1 MGDAARVGPGG
12 VSRRLAPLWTP
23 EKVGGSND
31 RHRGSVC
38 AGCPPKAMWPI
49 VITVVKGASGSAD
62 AWAAMSSRRNSPST
76 ARVTLAD
83 LRVRCERLESVLRQ
97 ALSSRSAA
105 RAERDSAR
113 ARLRSAGD
121 DFVVAFEAID
131 ARTEAAVA
139 AAELRGLLCNDLDI
153 DTMLTVA
160 TEHLLARVRPAN
172 VAIWLCN
179 SRGDYA
185 VAAYGANSVS
195 RARAEASLGV
205 LGREACPH
213 LGNEPVA
220 SVFDTA
226 TEMVTVPPPG
236 GGILAGSRAII
247 APLVFRGERFGAVLV
262 FQPASEAW
270 QPNAPEI
277 VASIGAVLGEQIE
290 RITRIVVQRGTAW
303 PSSPSDHD

>member
-1 MGDAARVGPGG
+1 MSAAHEPG
-12 VSRRLAPLWTP
+12 ANPL
-23 EKVGGSND
+23 
-31 RHRGSVC
+31 RASVC
-38 AGCPPKAMWPI
+38 AGCPPKAMWSFAT
-49 VITVVKGASGSAD
+49 TVVKGASGSAD

-179 SRGDYA
+179 SRGDHA

-226 TEMVTVPPPG
+226 TEMVSVPPPG
-236 GGILAGSRAII
+236 GGILADSRAII

>member
-1 MGDAARVGPGG
+1 
-12 VSRRLAPLWTP
+12 
-23 EKVGGSND
+23 
-31 RHRGSVC
+31 
-38 AGCPPKAMWPI
+38 MWLIPA
-49 VITVVKGASGSAD
+49 TVVKGAPGRAD
-62 AWAAMSSRRNSPST
+62 AWIAMSSRRNSPST

-83 LRVRCERLESVLRQ
+83 LRVRCERLESILRQ
-97 ALSSRSAA
+97 ALSSRSSA

-139 AAELRGLLCNDLDI
+139 AAELRGLLCHDLDI

-205 LGREACPH
+205 LGREACTH

-220 SVFDTA
+220 SVFDSA
-226 TEMVTVPPPG
+226 IEMVSVPPPG
-236 GGILAGSRAII
+236 GGILADTRAII

-262 FQPASEAW
+262 FQPAAQAW
-270 QPNAPEI
+270 QPNAPDI

-290 RITRIVVQRGTAW
+290 RITRIVVQRGTEW
-303 PSSPSDHD
+303 PSTPPDHD

>member
-1 MGDAARVGPGG
+1 
-12 VSRRLAPLWTP
+12 
-23 EKVGGSND
+23 
-31 RHRGSVC
+31 
-38 AGCPPKAMWPI
+38 MWSF
-49 VITVVKGASGSAD
+49 VVTVVKGVSGSAD

-172 VAIWLCN
+172 VSIWLCN

-226 TEMVTVPPPG
+226 TEMVSVPPPG

-290 RITRIVVQRGTAW
+290 RITRIVVQRGTEW
-303 PSSPSDHD
+303 PSTPPEHD